1 MHSRHCHIL
10 PAKKPQEDL
19 NVVQLKVDFNQI
31 FQAIEKIFQDENLN
45 QIFQA
50 VNKREDPN
58 YTLSGAKIPVV
69 RTQKMWST
77 LSRASIL
84 GHLLPLSSAMN
95 RHDYQC
101 DEQPQEEF
109 LEGRVY
115 PNCG

>member
-50 VNKREDPN
+50 VNKREDPI
-58 YTLSGAKIPVV
+58 IPTV

-77 LSRASIL
+77 LSRVSIL
-84 GHLLPLSSAMN
+84 GHLLPLSSAMG
-95 RHDYQC
+95 RHDK
-101 DEQPQEEF
+101 
-109 LEGRVY
+109 VY